1 MYLVDGGTALA
12 VQCVVG
18 DARVGAVPAPGAA
31 AGMEEKAESAE
42 SAESVQAETGV
53 LRRPRKS
60 WTLKWRITSAAAVG
74 MPSQRAIATAKLRR
88 CSLPRTIS
96 T

>member
-12 VQCVVG
+12 VQCVAG
-18 DARVGAVPAPGAA
+18 DAKVGAVPAPGAA
-31 AGMEEKAESAE
+31 AGMQEKAE

-88 CSLPRTIS
+88 SSPLRTIS